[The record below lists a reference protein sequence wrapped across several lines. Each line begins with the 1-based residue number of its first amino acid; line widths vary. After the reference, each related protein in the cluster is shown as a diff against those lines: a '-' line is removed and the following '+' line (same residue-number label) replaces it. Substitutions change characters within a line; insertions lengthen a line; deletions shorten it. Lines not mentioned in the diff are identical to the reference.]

1 MRLKVRV
8 RGKNSDEDLLSDET
22 RADGLCQPSGEA
34 PGVVLDRAERA
45 DHLDAAE
52 GAAQLAAPAGHLH
65 LLSEVR
71 LEGLKLGLGLG
82 LGLRYSVT
90 CSARFA
96 WKASRASRRAPG
108 EG

>member
-1 MRLKVRV
+1 MRARFRV
-8 RGKNSDEDLLSDET
+8 RIGV
-22 RADGLCQPSGEA
+22 RAT
-34 PGVVLDRAERA
+34 
-45 DHLDAAE
+45 
-52 GAAQLAAPAGHLH
+52 AQLAAPPGHLH

-96 WKASRASRRAPG
+96 WKASS
-108 EG
+108 